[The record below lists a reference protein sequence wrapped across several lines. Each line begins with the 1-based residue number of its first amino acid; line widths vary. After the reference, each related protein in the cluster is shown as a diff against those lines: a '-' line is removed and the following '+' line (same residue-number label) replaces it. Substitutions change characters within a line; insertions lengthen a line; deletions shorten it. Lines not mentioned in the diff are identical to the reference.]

1 MPRSER
7 ASSLEPKHTDPSC
20 QVIGHGVSIHRAL
33 SCKHM
38 APKLAEVAG
47 VRAALALFD
56 DAYATRLTRP
66 GRTVEHPLA
75 VAASLLDAGRQ
86 APVIVAGLLHDVL
99 EDTDVTREELSARVG
114 NEVAGLVAALT
125 QDTAIPRYRDRKA
138 ALRDQVVAAGPDA
151 ADISL
156 ADKLAKLRPRE
167 EPPRRRKMQHYR
179 ATLDLV
185 ESRYGE
191 SDLSRL
197 LRAELDRLDRRS

>member
-1 MPRSER
+1 
-7 ASSLEPKHTDPSC
+7 
-20 QVIGHGVSIHRAL
+20 
-33 SCKHM
+33 M

-47 VRAALALFD
+47 VREALALLD
-56 DAYATRLTRP
+56 EAYATRLTRP

-75 VAASLLDAGRQ
+75 VAGSLLDAGRP
-86 APVIVAGLLHDVL
+86 ALVIVAGLLHDVL

-114 NEVAGLVAALT
+114 GEVAGLVAALT
-125 QDTAIPRYRDRKA
+125 QDAAIPRYRERKA

-156 ADKLAKLRPRE
+156 ADKLAKLRPQE
-167 EPPRRRKMQHYR
+167 EPPRCRKMQHYR

-191 SDLSRL
+191 SELSRL